1 MVCGASHDLTI
12 YYSMPSYCNSLIFY
26 LSVIKNIILNMNK
39 NIENIV
45 NLITRYNIFEINHG
59 YSTILLN

>member
-1 MVCGASHDLTI
+1 MVCGASHDLII

-45 NLITRYNIFEINHG
+45 NLITRYNIFGKITG
-59 YSTILLN
+59 IVRYY